1 MHLRVRVL
9 SPSLPG
15 SRTKVDDAAARMAAV
30 FVGRCLGGLDD
41 DDDKAV
47 IPPLPPSLPPSLPR
61 RRTNNEG
68 EISSGISSCP
78 DPPAE
83 NGQ

>member
-47 IPPLPPSLPPSLPR
+47 IPPLPPSLPPETTNEQR
-61 RRTNNEG
+61 R
-68 EISSGISSCP
+68 
-78 DPPAE
+78 
-83 NGQ
+83 

>member
-9 SPSLPG
+9 SLSLPG

-30 FVGRCLGGLDD
+30 FVGGCLGGLDD

-47 IPPLPPSLPPSLPR
+47 IPPLPPSLSRDDERTTKVKSPR
-61 RRTNNEG
+61 GSRLVQTRRQKTGSE
-68 EISSGISSCP
+68 
-78 DPPAE
+78 
-83 NGQ
+83 

>member
-47 IPPLPPSLPPSLPR
+47 IPPLPPSLPPSRDDERTTKVKSPR
-61 RRTNNEG
+61 GSRLVQTRRQKTGSE
-68 EISSGISSCP
+68 
-78 DPPAE
+78 
-83 NGQ
+83 